1 MQTQNEFSL
10 TVLEMGTHQAG
21 LIYTGE
27 MTQPGAL
34 ALTRQFERLFGYYQ
48 YPKIVLSIES
58 PGGALDGLEYVLRS
72 MMKWSVIGKHV
83 AVRSTFLCAS
93 AGAFLLAMGAWGER
107 RVDKGTLLLFHN
119 ARIAG
124 ASVPQ
129 MTASMTTN
137 ISRTLSTVDRS
148 LLDYLVEKFARDA
161 GGAAQ
166 LARTV
171 QMRLEF
177 VDKQWANVGSKL
189 ATIAS
194 GKDGTRKPAWI
205 KSMFNWAYDDPV
217 RFMTTLKANLAR
229 SFGKDRAFDLA
240 ESFVLCLIDE
250 IEDVL
255 SDRMERT
262 AAQVPLNAEHDT
274 EGGVVFNQ
282 VQTGPGSRPH
292 GHRGESAAMM
302 NI

>member
-1 MQTQNEFSL
+1 MQTNNEFSL

-27 MTQPGAL
+27 MSQPGAL

-72 MMKWSVIGKHV
+72 MMKWSAQGRHV

-137 ISRTLSTVDRS
+137 ISKTLSTVDRS
-148 LLDYLVEKFARDA
+148 LLDYLVEKLTREA

-177 VDKQWANVGSKL
+177 VDTQWANVGSKL

-217 RFMTTLKANLAR
+217 KFMTAFKGHLAR
-229 SFGKDRAFDLA
+229 SFAKDQSFDLA
-240 ESFVLCLIDE
+240 ESYVLCLIDE

-255 SDRMERT
+255 SDQMERR
-262 AAQVPLNAEHDT
+262 AAQVTLNVEHDT
-274 EGGVVFNQ
+274 ESGVGLNQ
-282 VQTGPGSRPH
+282 VQTGPFAKPH
-292 GHRGESAAMM
+292 GHCGEPTSMM

>member
-10 TVLEMGTHQAG
+10 TVLEMGTHHAG

-27 MTQPGAL
+27 MSQSGAL

-72 MMKWSVIGKHV
+72 MKKWAAVGKQV
-83 AVRSTFLCAS
+83 AVHSTFLCAS
-93 AGAFLLAMGAWGER
+93 AGAFLLAMGAWGDR
-107 RVDKGTLLLFHN
+107 RVDKGTHLLFHN

-129 MTASMTTN
+129 MTASLTTN
-137 ISRTLSTVDRS
+137 ISKALSIVDRS
-148 LLDYLVEKFARDA
+148 LLDYLVEKLTRDA
-161 GGAAQ
+161 GGAAR

-171 QMRLEF
+171 QLRLGF
-177 VDKQWANVGSKL
+177 VEWEWANVGSKL
-189 ATIAS
+189 STIAS
-194 GKDGTRKPAWI
+194 AKDGTRRPAWI
-205 KSMFNWAYDDPV
+205 KTLSNWAYDDPV
-217 RFMTTLKANLAR
+217 KFLTVFKGHLAR
-229 SFGKDRAFDLA
+229 SFGKDHAFDLA
-240 ESFVLCLIDE
+240 ESYVLCLLDE

-255 SDRMERT
+255 SDQMVRT
-262 AAQVPLNAEHDT
+262 TTHGPLFKEHDT
-274 EGGVVFNQ
+274 DSGVGLNQ
-282 VQTGPGSRPH
+282 MQTEPVAKPY
-292 GHRGESAAMM
+292 GHRGESASMM